1 MKQGGAEQAK
11 WSGASEKKRSEA
23 KRSERGTATNSP
35 PIPPSPATKLSSRCP
50 NQCRWSA
57 ASSSK
62 RSKGM
67 GGAIAKA
74 EEIVATL
81 GADGYLLQQFNNPDN
96 PSASDPLQQQR
107 GRLQ

>member
-1 MKQGGAEQAK
+1 
-11 WSGASEKKRSEA
+11 
-23 KRSERGTATNSP
+23 
-35 PIPPSPATKLSSRCP
+35 
-50 NQCRWSA
+50 
-57 ASSSK
+57 
-62 RSKGM
+62 M

-74 EEIVATL
+74 EEVVATL